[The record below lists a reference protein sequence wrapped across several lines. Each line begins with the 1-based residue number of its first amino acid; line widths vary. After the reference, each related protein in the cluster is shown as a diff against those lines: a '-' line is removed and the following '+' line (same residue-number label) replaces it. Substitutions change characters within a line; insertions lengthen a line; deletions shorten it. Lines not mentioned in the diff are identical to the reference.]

1 MLTYLNVFNSYP
13 LIFWLFYFDRPL
25 ISNELKELI
34 ERMLD
39 KNPETRITIPE
50 IKVRRKIYH
59 IYILESQKQ
68 HQL

>member
-1 MLTYLNVFNSYP
+1 MRMNILLFFN
-13 LIFWLFYFDRPL
+13 RPL

-50 IKVRRKIYH
+50 IKVTEEAKNIKYH
-59 IYILESQKQ
+59 LFKTNLCYFFHNEGV
-68 HQL
+68 